1 MRPRYIVYLVVLVIL
16 AIFVGVNWD
25 LIASSRQISFLVAKV
40 TAPLGVLIL
49 VIAALVFIVDRA
61 AHAFARYAWGRERRG
76 LTADV
81 ERLRARADEAE
92 ESRIRELRELVERE
106 VALLKAQLDQ
116 VLALVQ
122 RR

>member
-76 LTADV
+76 LAADV